1 MQKALHWPHGSG
13 EALCTLALVALLVV
27 AVAIQLWVIAGLSA
41 GFLVA
46 DLTAWRRRSGAA
58 RDPRRNSTR

>member
-1 MQKALHWPHGSG
+1 MQKALHWLRGSA

-27 AVAIQLWVIAGLSA
+27 AVAIHLWVIAGLSA

-46 DLTAWRRRSGAA
+46 DLTAWRRRSGAGRSA
-58 RDPRRNSTR
+58 RRSPNR